1 MAEPTDDTTV
11 NLYDFD
17 AAIGEVEERPFSFKY
32 EGMEYTVDLNVEAGP
47 MLVWM
52 ESADTIRAIPAL
64 LRIFL
69 DDEQYKSIV
78 ESSAKFPKME
88 ALVSK
93 FAEELGGGSGN

>member
-1 MAEPTDDTTV
+1 MAEPADNTTNEV
-11 NLYDFD
+11 YDFD
-17 AAIGEVEERPFSFKY
+17 AAVGEVEAKPFTFKY
-32 EGMEYTVDLNVEAGP
+32 EGDEYTIDLAVEAGP

-69 DDEQYKSIV
+69 DDAQFKQIM
-78 ESSAKFPKME
+78 ESGAKFQKME

-93 FAEELGGGSGN
+93 LAEELGGGSGN